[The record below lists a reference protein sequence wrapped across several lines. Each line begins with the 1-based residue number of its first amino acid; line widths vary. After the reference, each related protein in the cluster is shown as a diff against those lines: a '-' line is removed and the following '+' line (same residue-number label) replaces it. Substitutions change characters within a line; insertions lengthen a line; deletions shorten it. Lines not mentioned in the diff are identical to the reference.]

1 MSKKHPDLE
10 TIVCLVSLSL
20 HYDKLKS
27 HFT

>member
-1 MSKKHPDLE
+1 MSKKRLGFE